1 MDFTISMWIVWL
13 ILMVAFLI
21 VEAVTLGITTVWCA
35 AGCLVAAIMDL
46 LGAPVAAQVIAMI
59 IVSVVCF
66 VACLIWIRPAID
78 AKHSGK
84 TDPTNADRV
93 IGKEGVV
100 IKAIDPMA
108 GQGQIKVLGQ
118 VWSAKADKAIS
129 EGAKVKVLSMEGV
142 KLIVKE
148 V

>member
-13 ILMVAFLI
+13 ILMVVFLI

-35 AGCLVAAIMDL
+35 AGGLVAAIMDL
-46 LGAPVAAQVIAMI
+46 LGAPVAAQVITMI
-59 IVSVVCF
+59 AVSVICF

-78 AKHSGK
+78 AKHARK
-84 TDPTNADRV
+84 ADPTNADRV
-93 IGKEGVV
+93 IGKEGIV

-118 VWSAKADKAIS
+118 VWSAKADKTIN
-129 EGAKVKVLSMEGV
+129 EGATVKVLSMEGV

>member
-13 ILMVAFLI
+13 ILMVVFLI

-35 AGCLVAAIMDL
+35 AGCLVAAILDL
-46 LGAPVAAQVIAMI
+46 LGVPVAAQVITMI
-59 IVSVVCF
+59 VVSVVCF

-78 AKHSGK
+78 AKHSRK
-84 TDPTNADRV
+84 ADPTNADRV
-93 IGKEGVV
+93 IGKEGIV

-108 GQGQIKVLGQ
+108 GQVQIKVLGQ
-118 VWSAKADKAIS
+118 VWSAKADKAIN
-129 EGAKVKVLSMEGV
+129 EGAKVEVLSMEGV

>member
-13 ILMVAFLI
+13 ILMVVFLI

-35 AGCLVAAIMDL
+35 AGCLVAAILDL
-46 LGAPVAAQVIAMI
+46 LGVPVAAQVITM
-59 IVSVVCF
+59 VVCF

-78 AKHSGK
+78 AKHSRK
-84 TDPTNADRV
+84 ADPTNADRV
-93 IGKEGVV
+93 IGKEGIV

-118 VWSAKADKAIS
+118 VWSAKADKAID
-129 EGAKVKVLSMEGV
+129 EGAKVVVLSMEGV